1 MTALKPVYSRP
12 SDDEDTLRTRYR
24 KCRRCRKFRK
34 DVRTT
39 DTPSAAVRDDAKGIA
54 KHDTPSHSAR
64 EDDGV
69 VNRDPIAADANVV
82 VKRHPTT
89 DDHHERNRRTRR
101 RKKRRLDDLRAEN
114 ERLHRRLAAV
124 YDALSLD

>member
-24 KCRRCRKFRK
+24 KCYRCRKFHK

-39 DTPSAAVRDDAKGIA
+39 DTPSPDIAHADAKGIA
-54 KHDTPSHSAR
+54 KHDTPSRDAR

-69 VNRDPIAADANVV
+69 T
-82 VKRHPTT
+82 KRYPTT
-89 DDHHERNRRTRR
+89 NDHHERNMRNRR
-101 RKKRRLDDLRAEN
+101 RKKRRIADLRAEN

-124 YDALSLD
+124 YDALNLD